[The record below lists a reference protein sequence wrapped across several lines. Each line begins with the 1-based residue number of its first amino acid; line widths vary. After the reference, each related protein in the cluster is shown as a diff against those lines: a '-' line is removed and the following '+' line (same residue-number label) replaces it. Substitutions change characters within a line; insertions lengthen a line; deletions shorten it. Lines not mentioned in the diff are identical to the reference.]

1 MQKTGERESN
11 FQNTSKDKLPPLW
24 QHEVP
29 FVAGSSLLSEMDSLD
44 ESSKVV
50 HQGGVVLQRPT
61 LTPPKDLIF
70 RC

>member
-29 FVAGSSLLSEMDSLD
+29 FVAGSSLLSEMNSLD

-50 HQGGVVLQRPT
+50 H
-61 LTPPKDLIF
+61 
-70 RC
+70 